1 MTHLPGPAEFSRSIY
16 LDQKGVYMAKLVKI
30 WNLRADSTWIETV
43 KIQAIECER
52 SNPGRYVRDLVW
64 TISQNPTI
72 KNLIFESL
80 QGVDYGNSR

>member
-1 MTHLPGPAEFSRSIY
+1 MTHLPGPAD
-16 LDQKGVYMAKLVKI
+16 LDAGLFGPGKGVYMAKLVKI
-30 WNLRADSTWIETV
+30 WNLRADSAWIETV